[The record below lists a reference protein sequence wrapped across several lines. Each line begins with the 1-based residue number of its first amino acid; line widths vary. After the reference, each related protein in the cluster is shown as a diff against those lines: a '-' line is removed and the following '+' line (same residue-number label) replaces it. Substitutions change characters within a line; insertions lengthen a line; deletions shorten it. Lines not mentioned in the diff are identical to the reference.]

1 LAYCYREYVF
11 ILQWV
16 YDGRVAARNPFN
28 FGDLALDA
36 TFTDR
41 DDELRE
47 LEADIRNG
55 LNVVIFAPRRY
66 GKSSLVLRAAQQLTA
81 EGVLIAQVDLMQTA
95 TKEQLAA
102 KLAAAIHEH
111 IAGPLLRARERATQL
126 FRGLRIT
133 PVLTLDP
140 NDGKVMFSFS
150 AGHAPEDVDA
160 TLERILELPAELAA
174 ERERSVAL
182 VFDEF
187 QEVLEIDPRL
197 PALMRSTFQ
206 SQPDV
211 AHVYLGSKR
220 SMMERLFN
228 DENEPFWRSAK
239 QVELGPIP
247 RAPFERFIH
256 ERFASTGRTVD
267 ADVVTAI
274 LDRTGGHPYGTQELC
289 YALWEE
295 TDDGALAGTLELE
308 RALERVLR
316 SENAHFTRLWETA
329 SRNQRQVLQALAREP
344 LRAATSDEYR
354 RRYGLPPPS
363 SVQKALDRLVA
374 EEVVAKEGR
383 GAYRIAEPFL
393 AEWIRRSGT

>member
-1 LAYCYREYVF
+1 MSSVTTR
-11 ILQWV
+11 
-16 YDGRVAARNPFN
+16 RNPFN

-66 GKSSLVLRAAQQLTA
+66 GKSSLVLRAAQELTR

-102 KLAAAIHEH
+102 KLAASIHEN
-111 IAGPLLRARERATQL
+111 IAGPLLRVRERATQL
-126 FRGLRIT
+126 FRNLRIT
-133 PVLTLDP
+133 PVMTLDP
-140 NDGKVMFSFS
+140 NDGSVQFSFS
-150 AGHAPEDVDA
+150 AGHATEDVDA
-160 TLERILELPAELAA
+160 TLQRILELPAELAA

-197 PALMRSTFQ
+197 PSLMRSTFQ

-247 RAPFERFIH
+247 REPFEQFIR
-256 ERFASTGRTVD
+256 ERFRSTGKGVSD
-267 ADVVTAI
+267 QVVTAI
-274 LDRTGGHPYGTQELC
+274 LDRTGGHPYATQELC
-289 YALWEE
+289 YGLWEE
-295 TDDGALAGTLELE
+295 VDEGSVADEGELE

-316 SENAHFTRLWETA
+316 SENAHFTRLWESS
-329 SRNQRQVLQALAREP
+329 SRNQRQVLQALAQEP
-344 LRAATSDEYR
+344 LRAITSEEYR
-354 RRYGLPPPS
+354 RRFGLPAPS
-363 SVQKALDRLVA
+363 SVQKALDRLVS
-374 EEVVAKEGR
+374 EEVVVREGP

-393 AEWIRRSGT
+393 ADWIRRTVT